1 MTSALNRARDAF
13 KWTLYLRGMSQITT
27 WLISLIV
34 IRYLSPVDYGI
45 VALTEIIFMLMMLF
59 CSAGLGDVV
68 IQRTEA
74 DEQFNRK
81 VLSLLL
87 LLTGVMC
94 VMLLV
99 LAPYFAAY
107 YKQPELTLVLRFS
120 ALVFM
125 FSPWLVLSSSILARN
140 MDFKSRGKID
150 LFAAVTTAFL
160 SLALAYLGFGFWSL
174 IIASLLNTLLRTVGY
189 NLILRKLYLPA
200 FDLAGMWSPFKF
212 GITVA
217 ATSLLFG
224 LFMKIDILVIGN
236 QIDSQTL
243 GYYALAMHLALLP
256 MVKIMPLVNEVA
268 YPMYA
273 NIKHNPSECQRIFSY
288 ILRMISFAMFPLFFG
303 FSAVAPELVYLL
315 LGTSW
320 LPAVAA
326 LQIILLTVPF
336 RIVSNLFSPLLK
348 ALGHPQTGLQ
358 HVTFSCLVVGTIF
371 YIVAPYGLT
380 ALALAWVAATP
391 LILAF
396 ALTLSTRKANIPF
409 GLLAGCVLRPA
420 MLAGLTLATVHS
432 LAYLLPEHL
441 HHLVLLLLKSVAGA
455 LIYLLLSW
463 LLNRPQLLEA
473 SKFRL

>member
-1 MTSALNRARDAF
+1 MSSSLNTARQAF
-13 KWTLYLRGMSQITT
+13 KWTLYLRGMSQVAT

-34 IRYLSPVDYGI
+34 IRYLTPADYGI
-45 VALTEIIFMLMMLF
+45 VALTEIIFMLVMLF

-68 IQRTEA
+68 IQRTDA
-74 DEQFNRK
+74 DEQFNKK

-94 VMLLV
+94 GLL
-99 LAPYFAAY
+99 LISAPYLAQY
-107 YKQPELTLVLRFS
+107 YNQPDLTLVLRLS

-125 FSPWLVLSSSILARN
+125 FTPWLVLSSSILAKN

-150 LFAAVTTAFL
+150 LYAAVSTALL
-160 SLALAYLGFGFWSL
+160 SLVLAYSGFGFWSL
-174 IIASLLNTLLRTVGY
+174 IISSLLNIVLRTLGY
-189 NLILRKLYLPA
+189 NLILKKFYLPA
-200 FDLAGMWSPFKF
+200 FELTGMWSPLKF
-212 GITVA
+212 GLTVA

-224 LFMKIDILVIGN
+224 LFMKADILVIAN

-273 NIKHNPSECQRIFSY
+273 NIKHNPTECRRIFNY
-288 ILRMISFAMFPLFFG
+288 MLRLICFAVFPLFFI
-303 FSAVAPELVYLL
+303 FSAVAPELVELL
-315 LGTSW
+315 LGKPW
-320 LPAVAA
+320 LPAVVA

-358 HVTFSCLVVGTIF
+358 HVSFSCVVVALLF
-371 YIVAPYGLT
+371 YFAAPYGLQ
-380 ALALAWVAATP
+380 ALALAWLIATP

-396 ALTLSTRKANIPF
+396 ALSLCTRRADIPF
-409 GLLAGCVLRPA
+409 WTLITTMLRPA
-420 MLAGLTLATVHS
+420 LVAALTL
-432 LAYLLPEHL
+432 LALYLLSGYLPADWHNL
-441 HHLVLLLLKSVAGA
+441 MLLLLKSLAGA
-455 LIYLLLSW
+455 VLYLLLSW
-463 LLNRPQLLEA
+463 VFNRTQLLEA
-473 SKFRL
+473 AKFRL